1 MTRGEMGRG
10 GVGQYTRQQQHAKL
24 GMRKIYRNNA

>member
-1 MTRGEMGRG
+1 MGRG
-10 GVGQYTRQQQHAKL
+10 GVGHYTRQQQPSTKL